1 MLKKLLKSELKE
13 NQTINLFELI
23 PQKNFNYEL
32 DSSNNVVILIPKFS
46 NKFLVKNLMPRLKH
60 PYIKIKL
67 DEIGSAVWLEI
78 DGKKTVGEIA
88 ENLTYKFG
96 DRIQPIEERL
106 SKFFTQLKLYNFIT
120 FINKEK

>member
-78 DGKKTVGEIA
+78 DGEKTVGEIA

>member
-1 MLKKLLKSELKE
+1 MLKKFFKSKFKE
-13 NQTINLFELI
+13 NLTLNLYELI
-23 PQKNFNYEL
+23 PQRKFNFEL
-32 DSSNNVVILIPKFS
+32 DNSNYVVILIPKFS
-46 NKFLVKNLMPRLKH
+46 NRFLVKNLMPRLRN

-88 ENLTYKFG
+88 ENLINRFG
-96 DRIQPIEERL
+96 DRIQPIEDRL